1 MEDLD
6 SESGEIRPKFLF
18 YKAKMASQVFPEIWE
33 MQIANICIRYGLR
46 RSPLE
51 KQNGENKV
59 KSYPSRVLH
68 GCFEV
73 VFQPCWVYLHQQGDA
88 CWEDH
93 PQKDLGDTVLVA
105 STIPDSGGGD

>member
-33 MQIANICIRYGLR
+33 IETANICIPYGLR
-46 RSPLE
+46 RFPLE

-73 VFQPCWVYLHQQGDA
+73 VFQPAESTSTNRVMPVGKITL
-88 CWEDH
+88 
-93 PQKDLGDTVLVA
+93 KKTLGTQ
-105 STIPDSGGGD
+105 S